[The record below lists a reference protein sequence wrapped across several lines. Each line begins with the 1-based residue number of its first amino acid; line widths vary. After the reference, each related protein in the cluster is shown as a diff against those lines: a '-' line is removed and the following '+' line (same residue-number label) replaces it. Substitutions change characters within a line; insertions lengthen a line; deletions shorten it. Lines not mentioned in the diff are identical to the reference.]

1 ERRAQEI
8 VDCYRP
14 SLANLNTMLQADL
27 APVRARMEQLRHTIA
42 EIVTRFQEDP
52 PVLPKRPE
60 PETGDPDEEAWL
72 YASERDYL
80 DQMERYRGYKG
91 GRHVRSLEKACPAC
105 GAKFIPRG
113 RQAYCS
119 GACRTRACRAQKAEG
134 REAQRLNA

>member
-1 ERRAQEI
+1 DALEAIHPGELARMVEEAVRPYRDESLEERLGDAEERARNVIEGAWGDQVAEHRDELERLERRAQEI

-60 PETGDPDEEAWL
+60 PE
-72 YASERDYL
+72 
-80 DQMERYRGYKG
+80 
-91 GRHVRSLEKACPAC
+91 
-105 GAKFIPRG
+105 
-113 RQAYCS
+113 
-119 GACRTRACRAQKAEG
+119 
-134 REAQRLNA
+134 